1 MGPGVCGGVCRPGV
15 DGTWCLWSWSS
26 WDMVFVEM
34 VFVCLVL
41 VGHGV
46 CGHGACGH
54 GVCVPTCDTLP
65 GYLHSRV

>member
-1 MGPGVCGGVCRPGV
+1 M
-15 DGTWCLWSWSS
+15 
-26 WDMVFVEM
+26 
-34 VFVCLVL
+34 CLVL

-46 CGHGACGH
+46 CGHGVCVP

>member
-1 MGPGVCGGVCRPGV
+1 M
-15 DGTWCLWSWSS
+15 D
-26 WDMVFVEM
+26 M